1 MVQKLGQKKWTN
13 LILFEVFQFF
23 FFFFFFFPMS
33 VAVKLATNYRRI
45 SRRGTATILLSKRY
59 SKQRNEYFF
68 FFFYKI
74 SIATILIFL
83 HKYICLSFENSNV
96 TASFAMSLPNLNWT

>member
-1 MVQKLGQKKWTN
+1 
-13 LILFEVFQFF
+13 
-23 FFFFFFFPMS
+23 MS

-68 FFFYKI
+68 FYKI
-74 SIATILIFL
+74 SIATILMFL

-96 TASFAMSLPNLNWT
+96 TASFAMSLPNLKWT